1 MTRVSWCRWPFPLV
15 IGTFIG
21 VGLAMA
27 LTACAVPST
36 GRITSPAVPTAP
48 TTPSTVTAVAPT
60 PTATPP
66 LAPAKPATL
75 EIPAIGVRTGEIV
88 DLGLAGDG
96 SLQVPRDAI
105 TTGWFS
111 GGPAP
116 GEIGPAVL
124 AGHVDYRK
132 TPGIFGRL
140 KELRTGDEALVHR
153 EDGVTAVF
161 TVYAVERHPKTSFP
175 TQRVYGDT
183 TAPELRLITCGG
195 DFDSSTGNYL
205 DNVVA
210 FARLTRT

>member
-1 MTRVSWCRWPFPLV
+1 MTKASWRRWPLPLA
-15 IGTFIG
+15 IGTLIG
-21 VGLAMA
+21 VVLAAA
-27 LTACAVPST
+27 LTACAVPPT
-36 GRITSPAVPTAP
+36 GKVASPAA
-48 TTPSTVTAVAPT
+48 PSTVSSAAAPAVTA
-60 PTATPP
+60 PP
-66 LAPAKPATL
+66 LGPAKPATL

-96 SLQVPRDAI
+96 TLQVPNDAI
-105 TTGWFS
+105 TTGWFT

-124 AGHVDYRK
+124 AGHVDYK
-132 TPGIFGRL
+132 KVPGVFVRL
-140 KELRTGDEALVHR
+140 KELKTGDEAVVHR

-175 TQRVYGDT
+175 TEKVYGDT
-183 TAPELRLITCGG
+183 TGPELRLITCGG

-210 FARLTRT
+210 YAKLTRA